1 MQLLRRWKKRL
12 TAACNRCEKNTVQS
26 IATTAATNLSGVV
39 WCNMFPRTCLAM
51 TEFTILVV
59 MGQVAQKMSEYNS
72 YIESKK
78 CMMAQEKKK

>member
-1 MQLLRRWKKRL
+1 
-12 TAACNRCEKNTVQS
+12 
-26 IATTAATNLSGVV
+26 
-39 WCNMFPRTCLAM
+39 M

-59 MGQVAQKMSEYNS
+59 MGQVGRKMSEYNS